1 MTDVVV
7 PKWGLTMEDAEVLRW
22 LKAVGDTVTEGEP
35 ILELETDKATGEV
48 EAPASG
54 VLAETLVEPG
64 AAGRARAARGE
75 DRPVSAPA
83 APVRL
88 SRLRRKIGSRLRE
101 SVTTK
106 PPVTLHTTAPAG
118 GLRTEGGPGVTALVA
133 EAAVGALTEHQ
144 ALNGWIADD
153 ELTTFAEVHLGIA
166 VDTFAG
172 LVVPVVRDAQLLD
185 AAALGA
191 EIARLAERA
200 RAQQLTPEDVLDA
213 TFTLTTLGAFGVEQ
227 FTPIVNPP
235 QVAVLGVG
243 AIRTAPALR
252 DGAPRRGAAH
262 PPFADVRP
270 RRRRRRARGPLPRRG
285 RRPHHPFPDAQSPKE
300 SA

>member
-1 MTDVVV
+1 M
-7 PKWGLTMEDAEVLRW
+7 
-22 LKAVGDTVTEGEP
+22 
-35 ILELETDKATGEV
+35 
-48 EAPASG
+48 
-54 VLAETLVEPG
+54 
-64 AAGRARAARGE
+64 
-75 DRPVSAPA
+75 SAPA

-252 DGAPRRGAAH
+252 NGALVDEPYIHLSLTFDHAAVDGAPAAR
-262 PPFADVRP
+262 FLAAIVDRITNS
-270 RRRRRRARGPLPRRG
+270 RTT
-285 RRPHHPFPDAQSPKE
+285 SP
-300 SA
+300 